1 MSFLAFLILG
11 LIAGA
16 IAKAIMPGEHGGGWF
31 TTLILGVV
39 GAMLGGWL
47 GGMIFGADM
56 SAFWSLQSWLLA
68 IGGSVLVLL
77 IFGLFSRGREA
88 TR

>member
-56 SAFWSLQSWLLA
+56 GAFWSLQSWLLA
-68 IGGSVLVLL
+68 IGGSIVVLL
-77 IFGLFSRGREA
+77 LFGLFAGRKEGA
-88 TR
+88 H